1 MLNNGN
7 VRIYFD
13 YIKGNAGKFDKC
25 TSQIPDA
32 NFCFRNSIKLVK
44 NQIIENHQ
52 LQDIAKF

>member
-7 VRIYFD
+7 EKIYFD
-13 YIKGNAGKFDKC
+13 YFKRNVGQFDKC

-32 NFCFRNSIKLVK
+32 NFCFGNSTKLVK
-44 NQIIENHQ
+44 NQIVENHQ